1 MELFGGKDVKK
12 MLSAFLLFSLCF
24 GINQPAHAIMGGESA
39 KGDDRIVHIYLDY
52 GSTYYRNGVNHK
64 RGGCSGYLFAPRIV
78 ITAAHCV
85 LSGSKVFPDKTYVGK
100 PGAVYND
107 MGRHFQSEK
116 IFWYEGYNQERP
128 KGRYNNRDFAVI
140 VLKKP
145 ASKVSWAKM
154 QTKAEYQKW
163 RDNLGSAT
171 VGGYGFSSYAERS
184 MNFNNYKYPRK
195 LTLPFATFEHWN
207 EAVWIRD
214 GVDIFGQ
221 NEETY
226 EEAGWMFISKE
237 LGTTCDGDS
246 GAGFYIEG
254 KRDIYVGLNA
264 WARGSHNCE
273 KHNSWSPWGALN
285 RVDPIHNHEKL
296 LRQAIAYV
304 KGLKGR

>member
-1 MELFGGKDVKK
+1 VKK

-39 KGDDRIVHIYLDY
+39 KGDDRIVPIYAF
-52 GSTYYRNGVNHK
+52 NGNNK
-64 RGGCSGYLFAPRIV
+64 YMACSGYLFAPRIV
-78 ITAAHCV
+78 ITAAHCMFKPFTTKARWPDRNMYV
-85 LSGSKVFPDKTYVGK
+85 GPPGKVVNERARDHLQAEKVF
-100 PGAVYND
+100 
-107 MGRHFQSEK
+107 
-116 IFWYEGYNQERP
+116 WYKDYDGIRP
-128 KGRYNNRDFAVI
+128 KGRYDNKDFAVI

-145 ASKVSWAKM
+145 ASKVSWARM

-171 VGGYGFSSYAERS
+171 VGGYGYSSYAERS
-184 MNFNNYKYPRK
+184 RPYTNFKYPRK

-207 EAVWIRD
+207 EAVWVRD

-296 LRQAIAYV
+296 LRQAIAYA
-304 KGLKGR
+304 KGRKGR